1 MRQYTIM
8 MDDRTFALV
17 DDALSKEVEASRED
31 GDPCFEDS
39 IARLESV
46 ATELSRQSIATDTPG
61 TDDQA
66 TGDPEGLPLVAQ
78 LIHANAMQ
86 TAEAQQR
93 VIDSLQW
100 DVDRLQ
106 AALDLS
112 QGRVFD
118 LCDGEWMPTTRAILR
133 ALRPTR
139 EEIERRA
146 RTSRQSRGNMVN

>member
-1 MRQYTIM
+1 MKLYKIM

-46 ATELSRQSIATDTPG
+46 ATELSRQRMATDTPEA
-61 TDDQA
+61 DDQV

-100 DVDRLQ
+100 DLDRLQ
-106 AALDLS
+106 ATLQLVTS
-112 QGRVFD
+112 GVND
-118 LCDGEWMPTTRAILR
+118 LCDHDWAPGTRAIM
-133 ALRPTR
+133 R
-139 EEIERRA
+139 ELYPDRDRIERRA
-146 RTSRQSRGNMVN
+146 RIIRADRGIID